1 MQIDPMA
8 KRDNHSKP
16 NAAVR
21 SNSNILDK
29 LDGAE
34 SASVL
39 KALLERRPELR
50 SEAEALGKENLVR
63 VSQFA
68 VANDVADA
76 VLQFDYD
83 DLNSRAGSHSWGY
96 VEPGEAACELLEQAM
111 EPFISEMKRY
121 LELGLEEQAREAC
134 QGILLG
140 LYRVRKGANNE
151 VLDWAE
157 DFPPESAGDAL
168 DAWMSAHAAN
178 GARRR
183 LSSAFVKKNLPD
195 WDWVLKLS
203 AED

>member
-1 MQIDPMA
+1 MP
-8 KRDNHSKP
+8 KRDKPSKP
-16 NAAVR
+16 NAAVPGK
-21 SNSNILDK
+21 SNILDK

-39 KALLERRPELR
+39 KALLERHPELR

-63 VSQFA
+63 VSQVA

-83 DLNSRAGSHSWGY
+83 DLNGRAGSHSWGY
-96 VEPGEAACELLEQAM
+96 VEPGEAACELLEEAI
-111 EPFISEMKRY
+111 EPFVSEMKRF
-121 LELGLEEQAREAC
+121 LELGLEEQAREVC

-157 DFPPESAGDAL
+157 DFLPESAGDAL
-168 DAWMSAHAAN
+168 DAWMSAAKAD
-178 GARRR
+178 GAPRR

-203 AED
+203 AGDR